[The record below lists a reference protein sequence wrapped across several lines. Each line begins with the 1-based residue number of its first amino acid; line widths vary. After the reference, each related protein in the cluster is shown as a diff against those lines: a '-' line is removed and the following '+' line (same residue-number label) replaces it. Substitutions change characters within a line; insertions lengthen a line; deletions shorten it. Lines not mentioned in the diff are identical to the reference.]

1 MTKSFVK
8 VDWNKIDKKVKSNHT
23 NYSRLAVEAG
33 LNKSYFNKARTGALR
48 CNEEYFKRLC
58 KLLNLIPS
66 YYILTDECSEETV
79 QDVIDGMNKKQKD
92 EEVKHNVFDED
103 TRSERTGLTA
113 DEQEKLDNLCNGS
126 EEFRKALKHFREDCD
141 QQISI
146 PDPILTSAANIK
158 WLRTLETE
166 TNEILSR
173 GILKDTNAAVHY
185 AYYKITH
192 SYISNSI
199 DKMEIT
205 PTSDD
210 TIRVRFKEVKQ
221 YGNGN

>member
-8 VDWNKIDKKVKSNHT
+8 VDWNKIDKKVISNHT
-23 NYSRLAVEAG
+23 NYSQLAVEAG
-33 LNKSYFNKARTGALR
+33 LNKSYFNKARTGVLR

-66 YYILTDECSEETV
+66 YYILTDEYMGPESE
-79 QDVIDGMNKKQKD
+79 DKNMSP
-92 EEVKHNVFDED
+92 
-103 TRSERTGLTA
+103 SEYTGLTA
-113 DEQEKLDNLCNGS
+113 DEQEKLNNLCNSS
-126 EEFRKALKHFREDCD
+126 EEFRKALKHFTEDTKP
-141 QQISI
+141 IAI
-146 PDPILTSAANIK
+146 PDPIITSAANIK

-205 PTSDD
+205 PTSDG
-210 TIRVRFKEVKQ
+210 TIRVRFKEENH
-221 YGNGN
+221 GNCN

>member
-1 MTKSFVK
+1 MEPES
-8 VDWNKIDKKVKSNHT
+8 DDKNMSPSEQT
-23 NYSRLAVEAG
+23 GFTAG
-33 LNKSYFNKARTGALR
+33 
-48 CNEEYFKRLC
+48 E
-58 KLLNLIPS
+58 
-66 YYILTDECSEETV
+66 
-79 QDVIDGMNKKQKD
+79 QD
-92 EEVKHNVFDED
+92 
-103 TRSERTGLTA
+103 
-113 DEQEKLDNLCNGS
+113 KLDNLCDSS
-126 EEFRKALKHFREDCD
+126 EEFKKALKHFREDCD
-141 QQISI
+141 QRPSM

-205 PTSDD
+205 PISDD
-210 TIRVRFKEVKQ
+210 TIRVRFKEVK
-221 YGNGN
+221 